1 MLTIR
6 GLRKSYG
13 TVEVLKG
20 VDLNLEAGEV
30 YGLVGKNGAGKT
42 TLICFALLKRIK

>member
-20 VDLNLEAGEV
+20 VDLNLEAGRSMGSSERT
-30 YGLVGKNGAGKT
+30 AR
-42 TLICFALLKRIK
+42 ARPRS